1 MKLRD
6 NKIEFDIFFL
16 PVTGKIS
23 RVFYECD
30 SRMPKDTTLTEKK
43 KVGLAMLK
51 YIDDKDRKNAI
62 EKGII
67 PENAIIKA
75 LNSND
80 PLLNSLLESDVV
92 TFTSEQKNLINDL
105 TIEMFRA
112 TIDLDTLTDKQ
123 KELVQSDINSDFWQT
138 QNLEDIRTELSKFR
152 TKVS

>member
-1 MKLRD
+1 MKLKD
-6 NKIEFDIFFL
+6 NKVEFDIFFL

-23 RVFYECD
+23 RVFYDCD
-30 SRMPKDTTLTEKK
+30 SRMPKDNSLMEKK

-67 PENAIIKA
+67 PESAIIKA

-80 PLLNSLLESDVV
+80 PLLTKLLETDVV
-92 TFTSEQKNLINDL
+92 TFTPTEKALINDL

-112 TIDLDTLTDKQ
+112 TIDLDALTDKQ
-123 KELVQSDINSDFWQT
+123 KELVTSDIQSDFWQS
-138 QNLEDIRTELSKFR
+138 QNLEDIRIELSKFR
-152 TKVS
+152 AKVS

>member
-1 MKLRD
+1 MKLKD
-6 NKIEFDIFFL
+6 NKVEFDIFFL

-23 RVFYECD
+23 RVFYDCD
-30 SRMPKDTTLTEKK
+30 SRMPKDNSLMEKK

-67 PENAIIKA
+67 PESAIIKA

-80 PLLNSLLESDVV
+80 PLLTKLLETDTV
-92 TFTSEQKNLINDL
+92 TFTAEQKALIDDL

-123 KELVQSDINSDFWQT
+123 KELVQSDIQSDFWQS
-138 QNLEDIRTELSKFR
+138 QNLEDIRIELSKFR
-152 TKVS
+152 AKVS

>member
-6 NKIEFDIFFL
+6 NKIEFDVFFL

-123 KELVQSDINSDFWQT
+123 KELVQSDIQSDFWQT
-138 QNLEDIRTELSKFR
+138 QNLEDIRTELSNFR

>member
-6 NKIEFDIFFL
+6 NKIEFDVFFL

-30 SRMPKDTTLTEKK
+30 ARMPKDKTLTEKK

-92 TFTSEQKNLINDL
+92 TFTSEEKNLINDL

-123 KELVQSDINSDFWQT
+123 KELVQSDIQSDFWQT

>member
-6 NKIEFDIFFL
+6 NELEFEVFFM

-23 RVFYECD
+23 RVFYDCD
-30 SRMPKDTTLTEKK
+30 SRMPKDSTLTEKK

-62 EKGII
+62 ENGII
-67 PENAIIKA
+67 PESAIIKA

-80 PLLNSLLESDVV
+80 PLLTKLLETDTV
-92 TFTSEQKNLINDL
+92 TFTAEQKALIDDL

-112 TIDLDTLTDKQ
+112 TIDLFKLTDEQ
-123 KELVQSDINSDFWQT
+123 KELVQSDVQSDFWQS
-138 QNLEDIRTELSKFR
+138 QNLEDIKTELSKFR
-152 TKVS
+152 AKIS

>member
-1 MKLRD
+1 MKLKD
-6 NKIEFDIFFL
+6 NKVEFDIFFL

-23 RVFYECD
+23 RVFYDCD
-30 SRMPKDTTLTEKK
+30 SRMPKDNSLMEKK

-67 PENAIIKA
+67 PESAIIKA

-80 PLLNSLLESDVV
+80 PLLTKLLETDTV
-92 TFTSEQKNLINDL
+92 TFTPTEKALVNDL

-123 KELVQSDINSDFWQT
+123 KELVQSDIQSDFWQS
-138 QNLEDIRTELSKFR
+138 QNLEDIRIELSKFR
-152 TKVS
+152 AKVS

>member
-1 MKLRD
+1 MKLKD
-6 NKIEFDIFFL
+6 NKVEFDIFFL

-23 RVFYECD
+23 RVFYDCD
-30 SRMPKDTTLTEKK
+30 SRMPKDNSLMEKK

-67 PENAIIKA
+67 PESAIIKA

-80 PLLNSLLESDVV
+80 PLLTKLLETDTV
-92 TFTSEQKNLINDL
+92 TFTPTEKALVNDL

-112 TIDLDTLTDKQ
+112 TIDLDSLTDKQ
-123 KELVQSDINSDFWQT
+123 KELVTSDIQSDFWQS
-138 QNLEDIRTELSKFR
+138 QNLEDIRIELSKFR
-152 TKVS
+152 AKVS

>member
-1 MKLRD
+1 MKLKD
-6 NKIEFDIFFL
+6 NKVEFDIFFL

-23 RVFYECD
+23 RVFYDCD
-30 SRMPKDTTLTEKK
+30 SRMPKDNSLMEKK

-67 PENAIIKA
+67 PESAIIKA

-80 PLLNSLLESDVV
+80 PLLTKLLETDVV
-92 TFTSEQKNLINDL
+92 TFTPTEKALINDL

-112 TIDLDTLTDKQ
+112 TIDLDTLTDNQ
-123 KELVQSDINSDFWQT
+123 KELVTSDIQSDFWQS
-138 QNLEDIRTELSKFR
+138 QNLEDIRIELSKFR
-152 TKVS
+152 AKVS

>member
-1 MKLRD
+1 MKLKD

-23 RVFYECD
+23 RVFYDCD
-30 SRMPKDTTLTEKK
+30 SRMPKDNSLMEKK

-67 PENAIIKA
+67 PESAIIKA

-80 PLLNSLLESDVV
+80 PLLTKLLETDTV
-92 TFTSEQKNLINDL
+92 TFTPTEKALVNDL

-123 KELVQSDINSDFWQT
+123 KELVQSDIQSDFWQS
-138 QNLEDIRTELSKFR
+138 QNLEDIRIELSKFR
-152 TKVS
+152 AKVS